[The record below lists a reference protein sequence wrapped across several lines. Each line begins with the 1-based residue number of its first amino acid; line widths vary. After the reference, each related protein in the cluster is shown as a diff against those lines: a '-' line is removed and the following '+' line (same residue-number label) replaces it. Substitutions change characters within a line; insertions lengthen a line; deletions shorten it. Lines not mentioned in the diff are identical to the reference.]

1 MLAYQRT
8 YEKILED
15 LRNDV
20 YPVNSLLP
28 PEPKLEEIYNVSR
41 TTVRRAIAQLAD
53 EGYVKVKQG
62 CGTVVLKN
70 IYPDDSFAFSRLRH
84 FEDIISVRHASIPD
98 PQHMTARGMY
108 VDLVEADVKA
118 AEALCIEIGTP
129 VYRLQRIFYS
139 RDIPLMYL
147 FDYVRTDF
155 FPQLDKYTNEFWD
168 LYPFLIKKYGIQY
181 KGCVEYISA
190 AAADLVDSQILH
202 IEPGT
207 PLLKTRRVAQ
217 CDRGPLEYAV
227 LHVRT
232 DVTELCITMGDNI
245 PFDSTN

>member
-8 YEKILED
+8 YTRILND
-15 LRNDV
+15 LRDNV
-20 YPVNSLLP
+20 YPINSLLP
-28 PEPKLEEIYNVSR
+28 PEPKMEEIYGVSR

-62 CGTVVLKN
+62 HGTVVLKN
-70 IYPDDSFAFSRLRH
+70 VYPDDSFAFSRLRH

-108 VDLVEADVKA
+108 IDLVEADTKTS
-118 AEALCIEIGTP
+118 EALEIAAGTQ

-147 FDYVRTDF
+147 FDYLRTDF
-155 FPQLDKYTNEFWD
+155 FSNLDQYTNEFWD
-168 LYPFLIKKYGIQY
+168 LYPFLMKKYGLQY

-190 AAADLVDSQILH
+190 AAADLIDSQILH
-202 IEPGT
+202 IKPGT
-207 PLLKTRRVAQ
+207 PLLKTRRIAQ
-217 CDRGPLEYAV
+217 CDKGPLEYAV

-245 PFDSTN
+245 PLDPTN

>member
-8 YEKILED
+8 YTRILND
-15 LRNDV
+15 LRDNV
-20 YPVNSLLP
+20 YPINSLLP
-28 PEPKLEEIYNVSR
+28 PEPKMEEIYGVSR

-62 CGTVVLKN
+62 HGTVVLKN
-70 IYPDDSFAFSRLRH
+70 VYPDDSFAFSRLRH

-108 VDLVEADVKA
+108 IDLVEADTKTS
-118 AEALCIEIGTP
+118 EALEIAAGTQ

-147 FDYVRTDF
+147 FDYLRTDF
-155 FPQLDKYTNEFWD
+155 FSNLDQHTNEFWD
-168 LYPFLIKKYGIQY
+168 LYPFLMKKYGFQY

-202 IEPGT
+202 IKPGT
-207 PLLKTRRVAQ
+207 PLLKTRRIAQ
-217 CDRGPLEYAV
+217 CDKGPLEYAV

-245 PFDSTN
+245 PLDPTN